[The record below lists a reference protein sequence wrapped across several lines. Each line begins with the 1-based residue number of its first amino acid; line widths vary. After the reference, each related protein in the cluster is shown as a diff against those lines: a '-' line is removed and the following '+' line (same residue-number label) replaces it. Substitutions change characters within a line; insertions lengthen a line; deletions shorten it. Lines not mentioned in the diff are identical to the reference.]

1 MGESG
6 KLECEYCGSN
16 FEAAEIEV
24 LYADKE
30 EKAAAAMQAAE
41 EGEAGRRAADY
52 DSDWDTSGLSGD
64 WGAENDNMPAQE
76 LFLNFTGKN
85 DPNRGLSQGD
95 GFGSLS
101 VPGSAELLP
110 AVFLLWSALRQR

>member
-24 LYADKE
+24 LYADKG

-64 WGAENDNMPAQE
+64 WGAENDNSCIAYLSAAQP
-76 LFLNFTGKN
+76 LA
-85 DPNRGLSQGD
+85 
-95 GFGSLS
+95 
-101 VPGSAELLP
+101 SAYRSSCKECRLLC
-110 AVFLLWSALRQR
+110 ALLALIP

>member
-64 WGAENDNMPAQE
+64 WGAENDNMRSYSCPSC
-76 LFLNFTGKN
+76 G
-85 DPNRGLSQGD
+85 
-95 GFGSLS
+95 
-101 VPGSAELLP
+101 AELICDSCTI
-110 AVFLLWSALRQR
+110 FLSASRHFASACCSSCKACRLLYALLALIP